1 MGSRTRLVDGIQN
14 DTIDIAVVTGEAA
27 SDCNRSMVLRSKR
40 IIVASPENHAL
51 GVNDTIY
58 GTDLKRERF
67 LLSERDPGPAAF
79 RTNPMGSSFSD
90 LWIDAGESMV
100 ARFPSFGGIKAFYA
114 LVETGRVKDAAD
126 LAWGLC
132 FSHQPSDK
140 KAGARV
146 KHPAA

>member
-1 MGSRTRLVDGIQN
+1 MITIELKRLRSGGTVWAMVEYSHRFPLVEISTVEGSRTRLVDGIQN

-40 IIVASPENHAL
+40 IIVALPENHAL

-79 RTNPMGSSFSD
+79 RTNPMGSWGFFRS
-90 LWIDAGESMV
+90 L
-100 ARFPSFGGIKAFYA
+100 ARRA
-114 LVETGRVKDAAD
+114 
-126 LAWGLC
+126 
-132 FSHQPSDK
+132 
-140 KAGARV
+140 
-146 KHPAA
+146 